1 MLLSNKVELYD
12 MGQTQHFL
20 GIIYAEYYVLS
31 EKEKTQTGATRQNVL
46 LNVPQLANKGRGI
59 KTYIQ

>member
-20 GIIYAEYYVLS
+20 GIIYNEYYVLS
-31 EKEKTQTGATRQNVL
+31 GKEKMQTGDTGQNVL
-46 LNVPQLANKGRGI
+46 SNVPQLAKKGRGI
-59 KTYIQ
+59 KTHI

>member
-1 MLLSNKVELYD
+1 MLLSNKVVLYD

-20 GIIYAEYYVLS
+20 GIVYTQYYVLS
-31 EKEKTQTGATRQNVL
+31 GKEKMQTGATGQNVL

-59 KTYIQ
+59 KTHM